1 MNYKN
6 KLFSTEKEKME
17 YLSAEILDACITVH
31 KEMGPGLLESVYEF
45 CLMKEFELRGIPAR
59 NQVLLP
65 LFYKGFS
72 VGKELKIDILVDE
85 LIIMENKS
93 CEKMI
98 PVYQAQIISYLKLT
112 KLKLGFLVNFNVPIL
127 KEGFK
132 RFVNNY

>member
-17 YLSAEILDACITVH
+17 YLSAEILDACIAVH

>member
-72 VGKELKIDILVDE
+72 VEKELKIDILVDE

>member
-1 MNYKN
+1 
-6 KLFSTEKEKME
+6 
-17 YLSAEILDACITVH
+17 
-31 KEMGPGLLESVYEF
+31 
-45 CLMKEFELRGIPAR
+45 
-59 NQVLLP
+59 
-65 LFYKGFS
+65 
-72 VGKELKIDILVDE
+72 
-85 LIIMENKS
+85 MENKS